1 MTTNRRPS
9 LHCVSQSGFSLIE
22 LAIVLI
28 VVALLGSGALFGLS
42 SQHKQ
47 IQFHE
52 SAQQVEIALD
62 ALMGF
67 SMSVGRLPCPADP
80 SIPSKNGAGKEET
93 TCTPANCDPKS
104 SGCECAC
111 KYEHGVLPW
120 QTLALAELDPWGN
133 RLTYFAGREFSN
145 PVSYDDEMKGIKTR
159 FTLET
164 VGRANIQNG
173 SGQAVASEVP
183 AVIVSHGPRGQGA
196 YTDTGQKIAG
206 AMGDEQL
213 NASGT
218 QTFISKTPTE
228 TFDDQVAWIVP
239 TVLKSRLVSVGKL
252 P

>member
-1 MTTNRRPS
+1 MSSRRRP
-9 LHCVSQSGFSLIE
+9 LHHRASQSGFSLIE

-47 IQFHE
+47 MQFQE
-52 SAQQVEIALD
+52 SAQQIEIALD

-67 SMSVGRLPCPADP
+67 AMSAGRLPCPADP
-80 SIPSKNGAGKEET
+80 AIPSKDGAGKEEI
-93 TCTPANCDPKS
+93 TCLPTNCAPKS
-104 SGCECAC
+104 SGCECTC

-120 QTLALAELDPWGN
+120 QTLALAGLDPWGN

-145 PVSYDDEMKGIKTR
+145 PVSYDDETKGIKTR

-173 SGQAVASEVP
+173 SGQVVASEIP
-183 AVIVSHGPRGQGA
+183 AVIVSHGQRGRGA
-196 YTDTGQKIAG
+196 YTDTGEKITG
-206 AMGDEQL
+206 ATGDEQL

-218 QTFISKTPTE
+218 QNFISKTPTE
-228 TFDDQVAWIVP
+228 LFDDHVAWIVP